1 MSRLLRVSEAASLA
15 LHTTVF
21 LAGNP
26 GRPIPARE
34 IATALDVS
42 EAHLVKV
49 LQRLAKFGLV
59 RSFRGPKGGFI
70 LGKNGDEISLLEI
83 YESIEGPLEANHC
96 LFDVPTCNGN
106 GCIFGDLLETVHQQV
121 NEYLSETKLSAQT
134 HIQWRVDSSVET
146 NSQD

>member
-26 GRPIPARE
+26 GRRVPARE

-96 LFDVPTCNGN
+96 LFDVPICNGN
-106 GCIFGDLLETVHQQV
+106 GCIFGGLLETVDRQV
-121 NEYLSETKLSAQT
+121 NEYLSKTKLSAQT
-134 HIQWRVDSSVET
+134 HVQWKGDSNVET